1 MAIETNTIK
10 VTEDTTLDDVL
21 DAADDHSVRIE
32 RDGVEYLLYRESLDM
47 SDEWDEERAE
57 RVRKVLRETAGIWRD
72 VDLNG
77 LIDDIKRRRG
87 GDLESSEWP

>member
-10 VTEDTTLDDVL
+10 VTEDTTLDEVL
-21 DAADDHSVRIE
+21 DAADDNSVRIE
-32 RDGVEYLLYRESLDM
+32 RDGVEYLLYRETLNM

-57 RVRKVLRETAGIWRD
+57 RVRKVLRETAGIWKD
-72 VDLNG
+72 VDLSG
-77 LIDDIKRRRG
+77 LINDIKRRRG